1 MIAPFSE
8 KYSDAFYSKS
18 ITELQVGDRIIL
30 IMTQLDSMTGEY
42 LGVAEHEGIRY
53 FGIKAYGSQYVGASW
68 VREDQIRSWNFVPAE
83 VWELYYKFGELERTN
98 LLKKWVDQIAV
109 YEDKG
114 LILRPD
120 TVDGSKVKSISHGIG
135 GLN

>member
-1 MIAPFSE
+1 MIKTSEE
-8 KYSDAFYSKS
+8 KYCDAFYSKS
-18 ITELQVGDRIIL
+18 IADLQVGDLIIL

-42 LGVAEHEGIRY
+42 LGVAEHEGVRY

-83 VWELYYKFGELERTN
+83 VWELYYKFGEVERTN
-98 LLKKWVDQIAV
+98 LLKQWQSQIAV
-109 YEDKG
+109 YEDKS
-114 LILRPD
+114 LIIRPD

>member
-1 MIAPFSE
+1 MIKTSEE
-8 KYSDAFYSKS
+8 KYCDAFYSKS
-18 ITELQVGDRIIL
+18 IADLQVGDLIIL
-30 IMTQLDSMTGEY
+30 IMTQLDSMVGEY
-42 LGVAEHEGIRY
+42 LGVAGHEGVRY

-83 VWELYYKFGELERTN
+83 VWELYYKFGEVERTN
-98 LLKKWVDQIAV
+98 LLKQWQSQIAV
-109 YEDKG
+109 YEDKS
-114 LILRPD
+114 LIIRPD

>member
-1 MIAPFSE
+1 MGGVMIAPFSE

-18 ITELQVGDRIIL
+18 ITDLQVGDKIIL

-68 VREDQIRSWNFVPAE
+68 VREDQI
-83 VWELYYKFGELERTN
+83 
-98 LLKKWVDQIAV
+98 AV